1 MVKMIKERIITLAEV
16 KKILEEKSKKE
27 ELSAIE
33 QSTLEYARKF
43 AKIDLDKAMELYKK
57 LKELELSDFTIVQII
72 NILPDTIEELRTLMI
87 KEEKE
92 YDTDFLNKI
101 LEIIKEYKE

>member
-1 MVKMIKERIITLAEV
+1 MVKMIRERIITLAEV

-43 AKIDLDKAMELYKK
+43 VKIDLNKAMELYKK